1 MKAQAFLELV
11 GKMMAAQQDYFAAK
25 RNGDPKAKE
34 LLFRSK
40 GIEKAVMNVVKE
52 GRLEPDFMAT
62 LESTDGPAAP
72 GLFDEICAPFEKA
85 ALDLLEEQHPTD
97 DQGDIQHETDETTGK

>member
-1 MKAQAFLELV
+1 MKAQDFLNLV
-11 GKMMAAQQDYFAAK
+11 GRMMAAQQDYFTAK

-52 GRLEPDFMAT
+52 GRLEPDAPPAAIASPAQSAVEEHLKDLNFYHE
-62 LESTDGPAAP
+62 LERLDLFGNESPTDGQ
-72 GLFDEICAPFEKA
+72 GEQSDEATS
-85 ALDLLEEQHPTD
+85 H
-97 DQGDIQHETDETTGK
+97 